1 MTAAA
6 TTGQGA
12 GEDAGPEALYELRG
26 VGRRYQRGSVPVLA
40 LHDVDLDIG
49 VGEFLSIEGPSGSGK
64 STLLQLL
71 GALETP
77 TSGMLRF
84 DGHELTSAS
93 DSVLTRIRSQEI
105 GFVFQQFNLIPTL
118 TAADNVAVAMA
129 PHGASLAQRR
139 ARAKELLER
148 VGLSARVEHLPS
160 RLSGGEQQRV
170 AVARALANGPRVVI
184 ADEPTGNLDSE
195 SAEGVMQLLGEVRA
209 GAEPVTV
216 IVATH
221 DPDVA
226 ARADRRIR
234 LRDGAVVDSGGDPGG
249 SDA

>member
-1 MTAAA
+1 MTAVD
-6 TTGQGA
+6 TTGGGTGA
-12 GEDAGPEALYELRG
+12 GGEDEVLYELRG

-40 LHDVDLDIG
+40 LKDVDLDIG

-71 GALETP
+71 GALDVP
-77 TSGMLRF
+77 TSGTLRF

-93 DSVLTRIRSQEI
+93 DAVLTRIRSEEI

-118 TAADNVAVAMA
+118 TATDNVAVAMA
-129 PHGASLAQRR
+129 PHGAALARR
-139 ARAKELLER
+139 RVRATELLDR
-148 VGLSARVEHLPS
+148 VGLGARVDHLPS

-195 SAEGVMQLLGEVRA
+195 SAEGVMALLAELRA
-209 GAEPVTV
+209 GDEPVTV

-221 DPDVA
+221 DPEVA
-226 ARADRRIR
+226 GRADRRIR
-234 LRDGAVVDSGGDPGG
+234 LRDGAVVDAAGAAG
-249 SDA
+249 SDP

>member
-1 MTAAA
+1 MTAPAG
-6 TTGQGA
+6 TRSGTGGA
-12 GEDAGPEALYELRG
+12 ETLYELRG

-40 LHDVDLDIG
+40 LRDVDLDIG
-49 VGEFLSIEGPSGSGK
+49 AGEFLSIEGPSGSGK

-71 GALETP
+71 GALDVP
-77 TSGMLRF
+77 TDGTLRF

-93 DSVLTRIRSQEI
+93 DGVLTRIRSEEI

-118 TAADNVAVAMA
+118 TATDNVAVAMA
-129 PHGASLAQRR
+129 PHGASLSTRR
-139 ARAKELLER
+139 ARAGELLER
-148 VGLSARVEHLPS
+148 VGLGARVEHLPS

-195 SAEGVMQLLGEVRA
+195 SAEGVMALLAELRRGD
-209 GAEPVTV
+209 EPVTV

-221 DPDVA
+221 DPEVA
-226 ARADRRIR
+226 GRADRRIR
-234 LRDGAVVDSGGDPGG
+234 LRDGAVVREEGGVAG

>member
-1 MTAAA
+1 MTELSTTAA
-6 TTGQGA
+6 
-12 GEDAGPEALYELRG
+12 GPPGRPDEPLYELRG
-26 VGRRYQRGSVPVLA
+26 VGRRYQRGSVAVLA
-40 LHDVDLDIG
+40 LKDVDLDIG

-71 GALETP
+71 GALDVP
-77 TSGMLRF
+77 TSGTLRF

-93 DSVLTRIRSQEI
+93 DAVLTRIRSEEI

-118 TAADNVAVAMA
+118 TATDNVAVAMA
-129 PHGASLAQRR
+129 PHGAALARR
-139 ARAKELLER
+139 RVRATELLDR
-148 VGLSARVEHLPS
+148 VGLGARVDHLPS

-195 SAEGVMQLLGEVRA
+195 SAEGVMALLAELRA
-209 GAEPVTV
+209 GDEPVTV

-221 DPDVA
+221 DPEVA
-226 ARADRRIR
+226 GRADRRIR
-234 LRDGAVVDSGGDPGG
+234 LRDGAVVDAAGAAG
-249 SDA
+249 SDP